1 DDTLNNPSLFG
12 LKCSFSSTVT
22 HSLLYFDTSSTQV
35 PNFPQFVSV
44 AYVNGLQITHYDS
57 NTKREMPKQEWMKK
71 ITDED
76 HEYWDRNTQIAL
88 NTEQASKGNTETAK
102 QRLNLTDG
110 LHMWQRMSGCEW
122 DDETNEINGY
132 FQYAFDGED
141 FIALDLKTETF
152 VAPRPEAVV
161 TKHRWERIGEAV
173 RQKDYITHECV
184 DYLKKYLRNGESV
197 LMRKAPL
204 VSFLQKS
211 PSSPVTCHA
220 TGFYPDRAMLF
231 WTKDGEELYEGVDYW
246 EILPNHDGTFQKSA
260 DLDLTSVP
268 HQDWERYECVFQLS
282 GVPDKNYRL
291 ERSKIRTNGE
301 DGTDYTQIWL
311 QLNEVTLYKAAVK
324 HSHSPEESP
333 LFITHFNKSKC
344 TCKLPFS

>member
-1 DDTLNNPSLFG
+1 LKLQAHVCFG

-22 HSLLYFDTSSTQV
+22 HSLMYFDTSSTQV
-35 PNFPQFVSV
+35 PNFPQYV
-44 AYVNGLQITHYDS
+44 AVGYVNGLQITHYDS
-57 NTKREMPKQEWMKK
+57 KTRKYEPKQEWMKR
-71 ITDED
+71 ITEED
-76 HEYWDRNTQIAL
+76 HEYWDRQTQRNL
-88 NTEQASKGNTETAK
+88 NAEQVYKVNTETVN
-102 QRLNLTDG
+102 RL
-110 LHMWQRMSGCEW
+110 HIHQWMIGCEW

-132 FQYAFDGED
+132 YQTAFDGED

-161 TKHRWERIGEAV
+161 TKHKWERIGEAV
-173 RQKDYITHECV
+173 RAKDYITHECV
-184 DYLKKYLRNGESV
+184 DDLKKYLRNGESV
-197 LMRKAPL
+197 LMRKELPL

-220 TGFYPDRAMLF
+220 T
-231 WTKDGEELYEGVDYW
+231 DGEELYEGVDYW

-301 DGTDYTQIWL
+301 DASFPQIRKCFSFILVKSLLNAKQRLNSDNQETPSERCKTD
-311 QLNEVTLYKAAVK
+311 LNVL
-324 HSHSPEESP
+324 
-333 LFITHFNKSKC
+333 
-344 TCKLPFS
+344 

>member
-1 DDTLNNPSLFG
+1 IELHFCTILLFG

-22 HSLLYFDTSSTQV
+22 HSLLYFKTSSTQV

-44 AYVNGLQITHYDS
+44 GYVNGLQIVYYDS
-57 NTKREMPKQEWMKK
+57 KTRKYEPKQEWMKK
-71 ITDED
+71 ITEKD
-76 HEYWDRNTQIAL
+76 HEYWDRGTQRNL
-88 NTEQASKGNTETAK
+88 NNEQVFKVSIDIAK

-110 LHMWQRMSGCEW
+110 LHIYQWMVGCEW
-122 DDETNEINGY
+122 DNETNEINGY
-132 FQYAFDGED
+132 WQ
-141 FIALDLKTETF
+141 ETF

-161 TKHRWERIGEAV
+161 TKHKWERDGEAV
-173 RQKDYITHECV
+173 RAKDYITHRCV

-197 LMRKAPL
+197 LMRKELPL

-220 TGFYPDRAMLF
+220 TGFYPDRARLF

-311 QLNEVTLYKAAVK
+311 QLNEVTLYKFK
-324 HSHSPEESP
+324 HLSLRSGSASRLNSNNQETPSER
-333 LFITHFNKSKC
+333 
-344 TCKLPFS
+344 CKTDLNVL